1 MTEQF
6 EKHKWIFEPDGTLL
20 DIYIQETTL
29 DDWLTLIDFL
39 NLNYKLKY
47 VPTSKNESED
57 KIDKDYITTYLTDK
71 TGEREGRT
79 VSVLADNLVFNCHFF
94 LPDEIEF
101 DADPKEFNEQ
111 KDFETVIAFM
121 TAVSKAL
128 NKEIIL
134 TPENSSQLPLI
145 TINAKS
151 EYLKISSQ
159 DELKQLH
166 KNSITLTGRLRGF
179 YVSNLMRLLPKLRD
193 SKFKNWL
200 TNYVIGLTGVKK
212 LHIASKKKASENL

>member
-29 DDWLTLIDFL
+29 DDWLTLLDFL

-79 VSVLADNLVFNCHFF
+79 VSVLADNLVFNCH
-94 LPDEIEF
+94 
-101 DADPKEFNEQ
+101 
-111 KDFETVIAFM
+111 
-121 TAVSKAL
+121 S
-128 NKEIIL
+128 
-134 TPENSSQLPLI
+134 
-145 TINAKS
+145 
-151 EYLKISSQ
+151 
-159 DELKQLH
+159 
-166 KNSITLTGRLRGF
+166 
-179 YVSNLMRLLPKLRD
+179 
-193 SKFKNWL
+193 
-200 TNYVIGLTGVKK
+200 
-212 LHIASKKKASENL
+212 